1 MDAKT
6 CHDIVVGHVHK
17 SRLKTIETNFAG
29 YERLSQTQRS
39 CKDTSKFRSAKTR
52 SEVIV
57 RATRVVFVPLL
68 LAYVL
73 AVFAVLHPENSAL
86 EPLRARVVGVGV
98 ENALYPERSQEEG
111 TPRSVKHTIDQHR
124 DGLAELR
131 VAFEDRTKKL

>member
-1 MDAKT
+1 
-6 CHDIVVGHVHK
+6 VGHEHK

-29 YERLSQTQRS
+29 YEPLSQTQRS

-68 LAYVL
+68 LAYPL
-73 AVFAVLHPENSAL
+73 AVFAPENSAL
-86 EPLRARVVGVGV
+86 EPLRARVVGV

-111 TPRSVKHTIDQHR
+111 TPLSVKHTIDQHR

-131 VAFEDRTKKL
+131 VSFEDRTKKL